1 MNSRAPLLP
10 TVLLLTS
17 LGAAGCRDPSSPD
30 GGSLTSGNVTSGD
43 LAVQLLYPPDGAVLA
58 QDPNLS
64 TCGGPGLYLDFDWS
78 DATHPSGIAEYEI
91 IVQHQGSTYPV
102 VSTSTTESRYS
113 RIVCGYV
120 IDRNLTDWRW
130 KVRAQAA
137 SGEWG
142 EWTNDRRF
150 DLAPCRKADGSM
162 CSFG

>member
-10 TVLLLTS
+10 TVLFLTF
-17 LGAAGCRDPSSPD
+17 LGAAGCHDPSSPD
-30 GGSLTSGNVTSGD
+30 PGSLTSGD
-43 LAVQLLYPPDGAVLA
+43 LAVQLLSPPDGAVLA

-64 TCGGPGLYLDFDWS
+64 ECGGGPGMHLDFDWS

-91 IVQHQGSTYPV
+91 IVQHQGATYPV

-130 KVRAQAA
+130 KVRAHVN
-137 SGEWG
+137 SGAWG
-142 EWTNDRRF
+142 KWTSDRRF
-150 DLAPCRKADGSM
+150 DFAPCRKADGSM